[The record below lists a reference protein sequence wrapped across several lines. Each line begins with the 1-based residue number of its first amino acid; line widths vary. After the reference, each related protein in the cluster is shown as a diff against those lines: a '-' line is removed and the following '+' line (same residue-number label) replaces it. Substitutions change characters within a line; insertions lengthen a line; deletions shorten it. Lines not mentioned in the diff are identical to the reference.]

1 MVGASCRDIRGNWL
15 MTHQSAFASL
25 GLIDG
30 GSGSLR
36 TDKIIRGGDE
46 ENGEHWGKITL
57 LFCRKG
63 LKEQSGGPGLWWH

>member
-1 MVGASCRDIRGNWL
+1 
-15 MTHQSAFASL
+15 MTHQSAFANL